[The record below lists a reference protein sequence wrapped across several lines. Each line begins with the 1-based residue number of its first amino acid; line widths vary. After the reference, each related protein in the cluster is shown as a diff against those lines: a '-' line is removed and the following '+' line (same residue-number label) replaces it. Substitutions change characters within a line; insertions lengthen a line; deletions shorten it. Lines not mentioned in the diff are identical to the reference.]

1 MRTHRTTEEHM
12 IDGHRYLR
20 AGWAL
25 LTVAAL
31 AVGLTVLATAAQP
44 HVLWLFSMSHG
55 AVAMVVG
62 VTLIRIGHHPERVLG
77 DPDTGTPEHCR
88 P

>member
-1 MRTHRTTEEHM
+1 MRTQPTAPDTV
-12 IDGHRYLR
+12 DKHRYLR

-25 LTVAAL
+25 LATAAL
-31 AVGLTVLATAAQP
+31 AIALTVLATAAQP

-62 VTLIRIGHHPERVLG
+62 VTLVRIGHHPERVLG
-77 DPDTGTPEHCR
+77 HPAPDAPGHCR
-88 P
+88 G